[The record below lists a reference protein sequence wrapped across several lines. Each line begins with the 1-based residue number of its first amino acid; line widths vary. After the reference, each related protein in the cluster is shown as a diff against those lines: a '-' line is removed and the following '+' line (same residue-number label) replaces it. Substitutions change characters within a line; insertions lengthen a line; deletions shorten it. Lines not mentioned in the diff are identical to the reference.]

1 MSFLSGKKLLLLGF
15 VIVLLVVIPLTVY
28 LVQQQQKLRVG
39 AAPQTILSFN
49 PASTS
54 TTSGQ
59 TFPLDVSLNPGGNQV
74 SFVKLTIQYDPTKL
88 ATSGAGLVANTAVFP
103 SVLQGPTY
111 TNNTASITLSVGSSS
126 QSVIST
132 LQPKIAT
139 ITFKA
144 LSVTSSSSTSVSF
157 VTDTTQN
164 SPTQVLS
171 IASSDQFN
179 ENVLATAQ
187 PANITIGPSI
197 TTSPSPGGSTSTTT
211 NALTCT
217 SLLLD
222 KSSTGTAPYTLNFT
236 AAGTTTAG
244 TISKVTFAW
253 GDGSQND
260 VTTGGG
266 IGTASVNVSLV
277 HTYSNAGSFT
287 AKATLTDSSGNVS
300 QATNACSQ
308 TVTINQ
314 ASGSTGGTG
323 ATPCPSGST
332 CQTVTIATPTP
343 TATPSPSVS
352 PTPLASP
359 PPRPSLAPT
368 GPGDSLVSFGALGI
382 ISIVVGA
389 LLLFG
394 L

>member
-15 VIVLLVVIPLTVY
+15 VIVLLVIIPLTVY

-49 PASTS
+49 PPSTS

-88 ATSGAGLVANTAVFP
+88 ATSGAGLVANTTVFP

-144 LSVTSSSSTSVSF
+144 LNVTASTSTPVSF

-187 PANITIGPSI
+187 AATITIAPS
-197 TTSPSPGGSTSTTT
+197 TTSPSPTASGSATTSGSTGTT
-211 NALTCT
+211 NQIPVCNSLT
-217 SLLLD
+217 LD
-222 KSSTGTAPYTLNFT
+222 RSSTGTAPYALTFT
-236 AAGTTTAG
+236 ANGTDPDG
-244 TISKVTFAW
+244 TISKVTFQF
-253 GDGSQND
+253 GDGQVQD
-260 VTTGGG
+260 VTTGV
-266 IGTASVNVSLV
+266 GTKTVNVSAS
-277 HTYSNAGSFT
+277 HNYQNAGSYT
-287 AKATLTDSSGNVS
+287 AKAIFTDNQGGVS
-300 QATNACSQ
+300 TNGCTQAITVNPTTGGANTTTQ
-308 TVTINQ
+308 TVTV
-314 ASGSTGGTG
+314 AS
-323 ATPCPSGST
+323 PS
-332 CQTVTIATPTP
+332 A
-343 TATPSPSVS
+343 SVS
-352 PTPLASP
+352 PTPVALVSP
-359 PPRPSLAPT
+359 TPRPSLAPT
-368 GPGDSLVSFGALGI
+368 GPGDSFISFGALGI
-382 ISIVVGA
+382 ISTIVGA